1 VHGCVSIYS
10 YVRAC
15 VHGQRDLMDCLLA
28 AGRSKKEQINEA
40 IAGKIRKRD
49 EENESSAAGV
59 VPSKDL
65 IEITDARLK
74 SRILYR

>member
-1 VHGCVSIYS
+1 MSVCAC
-10 YVRAC
+10 VRAC
-15 VHGQRDLMDCLLA
+15 VHGSRDFLHCLLA

-59 VPSKDL
+59 VPNKDL